1 MESAITTIQDCE
13 DSVAAV
19 DAEDKIIVYRNWLG
33 LMKSNL
39 KRSFDKGGKFIT
51 RELNPDRK
59 YLLKNGKM
67 ILLPG
72 RSLMLVRN
80 VGHLMTNPA
89 VKDKKGNEVP
99 EGIMDAFF
107 TICIS
112 IHDIIGNGIYKNSKT
127 KSIYLSLIHI

>member
-19 DAEDKIIVYRNWLG
+19 DSADKIIVYRNWLG
-33 LMKSNL
+33 LMKGNL
-39 KRSFDKGGKFIT
+39 QRSFDKSGKRIL

-89 VKDKKGNEVP
+89 IKDKNGNEIP
-99 EGIMDAFF
+99 EGIM
-107 TICIS
+107 
-112 IHDIIGNGIYKNSKT
+112 
-127 KSIYLSLIHI
+127 LSLIHI

>member
-1 MESAITTIQDCE
+1 
-13 DSVAAV
+13 
-19 DAEDKIIVYRNWLG
+19 
-33 LMKSNL
+33 MKGNL
-39 KRSFDKGGKFIT
+39 QRSFDKAGKRIL

-89 VKDKKGNEVP
+89 IKDKNGNEIP
-99 EGIMDAFF
+99 EGIMDCNFYYL
-107 TICIS
+107 
-112 IHDIIGNGIYKNSKT
+112 HRNS
-127 KSIYLSLIHI
+127 